1 MAWAKNQVLIMVIF
15 AGNMNNG
22 KYGEGITWKEGSNA
36 RRKKG
41 RGGGGR
47 KGGGERQGKRSGKK
61 ADMFLWK
68 AKKKSFSETNEGKIK
83 RK

>member
-1 MAWAKNQVLIMVIF
+1 MAWAKNQVLIIVIF

-41 RGGGGR
+41 RRPKRGG
-47 KGGGERQGKRSGKK
+47 KRQGKRSGKK

-68 AKKKSFSETNEGKIK
+68 AKKKSFSEMNEGKIK